1 MIRQRLL
8 FSAFAAVLTL
18 GMIAPAFAAGT
29 PAPTKARFSNTA
41 AYTGQPALSTTVA
54 MIVAGG
60 GPAKF
65 DSVKLISF
73 LAGDLTSAEVS
84 KLDKQFG
91 ADHVKSFLTVFTF
104 VVDDAVSK
112 VVAAK
117 VPLPTPDPAVLKDG
131 KSLSA
136 ALYTLGVVGDTWN
149 VEYML
154 DNLVTHPI
162 HVAVMDD
169 IDAKYGSKADA
180 NYHIVLT
187 QAMLDLKAA
196 YKL

>member
-1 MIRQRLL
+1 MIRQRS
-8 FSAFAAVLTL
+8 FFAVIAAGMAL
-18 GMIAPAFAAGT
+18 GMLAPAFATDT
-29 PAPTKARFSNTA
+29 PAPVKARFSNAA

-65 DSVKLISF
+65 DSAKLVGF
-73 LAGDLTSAEVS
+73 LAGDLTAAEVA

-91 ADHVKSFLTVFTF
+91 AKQVQSFLTVFTF
-104 VVDDAVSK
+104 VVDDSVTK

-117 VPLPTPDPAVLKDG
+117 VALPTPDPAALKDG

-136 ALYTLGVVGDTWN
+136 ALYTLGENGDMWN

-162 HVAVMDD
+162 HVAVMND

-187 QAMLDLKAA
+187 QAMFDLKAA

>member
-8 FSAFAAVLTL
+8 FTVFAAAAAL
-18 GMIAPAFAAGT
+18 GMITPAFATDASA
-29 PAPTKARFSNTA
+29 APKARFSDATS
-41 AYTGQPALSTTVA
+41 YTGAPALSTTVA
-54 MIVAGG
+54 MIEAGG
-60 GPAKF
+60 GPANF

-73 LAGDLTSAEVS
+73 LAGDLTSAEVA

-91 ADHVKSFLTVFTF
+91 AGKVKSFLTVFTF
-104 VVDDAVSK
+104 VVDDAVAK

-117 VPLPTPDPAVLKDG
+117 VALPTPDPAVLEDG

-136 ALYTLGVVGDTWN
+136 ALYELGVNGDSWN

-154 DNLVTHPI
+154 DKLVTHPI
-162 HVAVMDD
+162 HVAVMND
-169 IDAKYGSKADA
+169 IDAKYGRNADA
-180 NYHIVLT
+180 NYHIILT
-187 QAMLDLKAA
+187 QAILDLKAA